1 MPLTFVLLAIAA
13 MWLLLK
19 TPGVMHRAGYSATGL
34 AMVSKMGAT
43 VATNTFLLSKI
54 AGQAAYVGGTKVL
67 DDETTKVRKQAQEM
81 AIKHTGW
88 PGNLQNTQNNSPS
101 KEAAKSASPSAAKR

>member
-1 MPLTFVLLAIAA
+1 

-54 AGQAAYVGGTKVL
+54 AGQAAYVGGTKKL
-67 DDETTKVRKQAQEM
+67 DDETSKVRKQAQEM

-88 PGNLQNTQNNSPS
+88 PANQPHAQSSTRQKKHKNRL
-101 KEAAKSASPSAAKR
+101 AFCR